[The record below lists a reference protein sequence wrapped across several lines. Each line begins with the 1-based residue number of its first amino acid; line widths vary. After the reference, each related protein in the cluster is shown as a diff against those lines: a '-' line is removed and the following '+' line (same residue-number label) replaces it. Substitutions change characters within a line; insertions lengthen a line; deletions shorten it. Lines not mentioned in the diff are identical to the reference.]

1 MSEETQ
7 KEKQIVLTEQQKKD
21 SLELQKEIDF
31 LLSEEYL
38 NFVKNLI
45 D

>member
-7 KEKQIVLTEQQKKD
+7 DKKQIVLTEQQKKD
-21 SLELQKEIDF
+21 SFELQKEIDF
-31 LLSEEYL
+31 LLSQEYL
-38 NFVKNLI
+38 NFVKNHI